1 MIKHVSFLYTKVK
14 KGINSIFIKTCVL
27 YEMMGLV
34 YEIKY
39 QLRQYTMLY

>member
-14 KGINSIFIKTCVL
+14 KGIKTATITTCVL
-27 YEMMGLV
+27 YEMLGLV